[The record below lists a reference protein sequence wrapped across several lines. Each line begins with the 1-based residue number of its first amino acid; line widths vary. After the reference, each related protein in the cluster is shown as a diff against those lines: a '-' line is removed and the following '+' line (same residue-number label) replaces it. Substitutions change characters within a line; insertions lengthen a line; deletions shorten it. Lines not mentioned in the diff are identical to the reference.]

1 MRTPPHPA
9 CHLPPPQPTNR
20 WLTTA
25 AERALV
31 FDLVQACV
39 DANVTKL
46 GIHYWGMWKRIF
58 PRGAPPNSHPNE
70 TQAELDLFED
80 KMTNV
85 K

>member
-1 MRTPPHPA
+1 M
-9 CHLPPPQPTNR
+9 
-20 WLTTA
+20 
-25 AERALV
+25 

-39 DANVTKL
+39 AANVTKL

-70 TQAELDLFED
+70 TQAELDLFKE